1 MKDYSSFLNEF
12 GNRLQ
17 EQMKK
22 QGFTQEELAS
32 KLSEKYMDY
41 NQDKEKYINRATIRS
56 YIRGNTIPKGYELV
70 LLAELLECDVNYLL
84 GISKD
89 ASMDVESSHRYTN
102 LNYTSVQ
109 SLHYHQEQAD
119 FINTMFENESF
130 QDITNRIN
138 NIHLLRIV
146 ETGTENF
153 LSSKILKRME
163 NYYVNY
169 TCSVQTQ
176 FDAEGF
182 TDYLQKNFSYSNQ
195 DDICSLIQN
204 SIHPNEFDNFLNC
217 HEKIHKYWNHPI
229 TKSNSEKEAFA
240 EFLTFLAENTFPYFS
255 QITFRKIQ
263 EQKLL
268 DIVDK
273 EILDYIETKTKER
286 LSSFR

>member
-1 MKDYSSFLNEF
+1 MKDYYSFSNEF

-22 QGFTQEELAS
+22 KGFTQEELAA
-32 KLSEKYMDY
+32 KLSEKYMEY
-41 NQDKEKYINRATIRS
+41 NINEEKYINRATIRS
-56 YIRGNTIPKGYELV
+56 YIRGNTIPKGYELI

-84 GISKD
+84 GISKN
-89 ASMDVESSHRYTN
+89 ANMDVETAHQYTN

-109 SLHYHQEQAD
+109 SLHYHPKQAS

-146 ETGTENF
+146 ETGIENY
-153 LSSKILKRME
+153 LSQKILKRME
-163 NYYVNY
+163 NYYIAY

-182 TDYLQKNFSYSNQ
+182 ISYLQNNFKYSNQ

-204 SIHPNEFDNFLNC
+204 SIHPNEFENFLNC
-217 HEKIHKYWNHPI
+217 HEKINNYWNHPI
-229 TKSNSEKEAFA
+229 PKSNSEKEAFV
-240 EFLTFLAENTFPYFS
+240 ELLTFLGENTFSYFS

-268 DIVDK
+268 DIVNK
-273 EILDYIETKTKER
+273 EILNYIDNKTKER
-286 LSSFR
+286 LSLFK

>member
-1 MKDYSSFLNEF
+1 MKDYYSFSNEF

-22 QGFTQEELAS
+22 KGFTQEELAA
-32 KLSEKYMDY
+32 KLSEKYMEY
-41 NQDKEKYINRATIRS
+41 NINEEKYINRATIRS
-56 YIRGNTIPKGYELV
+56 YIRGNTIPKGYELI

-84 GISKD
+84 GISKN
-89 ASMDVESSHRYTN
+89 ANIDVETAYQYTN

-109 SLHYHQEQAD
+109 SLHYHPEQAS

-146 ETGTENF
+146 ETGIENY
-153 LSSKILKRME
+153 LSQKILKRME
-163 NYYVNY
+163 NYYIAY

-182 TDYLQKNFSYSNQ
+182 INYLQNNFKYSNQ

-204 SIHPNEFDNFLNC
+204 SIHPNEFENFLNC
-217 HEKIHKYWNHPI
+217 HEIINNYWNHPI
-229 TKSNSEKEAFA
+229 PKSNSEKEAFV
-240 EFLTFLAENTFPYFS
+240 ELLTFLGENTFSYFS

-268 DIVDK
+268 DIVNK
-273 EILDYIETKTKER
+273 EILNYIDNKTKER
-286 LSSFR
+286 LSLFK

>member
-1 MKDYSSFLNEF
+1 MEYNINE
-12 GNRLQ
+12 
-17 EQMKK
+17 
-22 QGFTQEELAS
+22 
-32 KLSEKYMDY
+32 
-41 NQDKEKYINRATIRS
+41 EKYINRATIRS
-56 YIRGNTIPKGYELV
+56 YIRGNTIPKGYELI

-84 GISKD
+84 GISKN
-89 ASMDVESSHRYTN
+89 ANMDVETAHQYTN

-109 SLHYHQEQAD
+109 SLHYHPEQAS

-146 ETGTENF
+146 ETGIENY
-153 LSSKILKRME
+153 LSQKILKRME
-163 NYYVNY
+163 NYYIAY

-182 TDYLQKNFSYSNQ
+182 ISYLQNNFKYSNQ

-204 SIHPNEFDNFLNC
+204 SIHPNEFENFLNC
-217 HEKIHKYWNHPI
+217 HEKINNYWNHPI
-229 TKSNSEKEAFA
+229 PKSNSEKEAFV
-240 EFLTFLAENTFPYFS
+240 ELLTFLGENTFSYFS

-273 EILDYIETKTKER
+273 EILNYIDNKTKER
-286 LSSFR
+286 LSLFK

>member
-1 MKDYSSFLNEF
+1 MKDYYSFSNEF

-22 QGFTQEELAS
+22 KGFTQEELAA
-32 KLSEKYMDY
+32 KLSEKYMEY
-41 NQDKEKYINRATIRS
+41 NINEEKYINRATIRS
-56 YIRGNTIPKGYELV
+56 YIRGNTIPKGYELI

-84 GISKD
+84 GISKN
-89 ASMDVESSHRYTN
+89 ANMDVEIAHQYTN

-109 SLHYHQEQAD
+109 SLHYHPEQAS

-146 ETGTENF
+146 ETGIENY
-153 LSSKILKRME
+153 LSQKILKRME
-163 NYYVNY
+163 NYYIAY

-182 TDYLQKNFSYSNQ
+182 INYLQNNFKYSNQ

-204 SIHPNEFDNFLNC
+204 SIHPNEFENFLNC
-217 HEKIHKYWNHPI
+217 HEKINNYWNHPI
-229 TKSNSEKEAFA
+229 PKSNSEKEAFV
-240 EFLTFLAENTFPYFS
+240 ELLTFLGENTFSYFS

-268 DIVDK
+268 DIVNK
-273 EILDYIETKTKER
+273 EILNYIDNKTKER
-286 LSSFR
+286 LSLFK